1 MIVAEF
7 QGRLIAM
14 TNQADLVDVGRI
26 VIVYELGHEIVVSRC
41 FRIEFKADDA
51 EALTL
56 DQTD

>member
-26 VIVYELGHEIVVSRC
+26 VIVYELGHEIVVSRR